1 MYKYSKRIGN
11 AERISSW
18 KSKGLSDEII
28 KSTTS
33 YNSRAPALSL
43 VGTKTRL
50 KFDGGCS
57 KQDKTTFTHEAI
69 VKI

>member
-11 AERISSW
+11 TKRIWSW

-43 VGTKTRL
+43 IGTKTRL

-57 KQDKTTFTHEAI
+57 KQDKITFIHETI

>member
-1 MYKYSKRIGN
+1 MYRYFNTIGN
-11 AERISSW
+11 TERISSW

-43 VGTKTRL
+43 IGAKTRL